1 MTAGPSPGYARQLA
15 ISAAFMV
22 GLRFAFRAIGLVST
36 LILVRLLSPAD
47 FGTVGLAMVT
57 FAILD
62 AMSDLSFEKVLIRQP
77 DPQPDHYNTAWT
89 LNIIRGAAVA
99 VALVAAGP
107 LLALFVDEPNVEPI
121 CYAVAVMSLL
131 QGCQNIG
138 MVNYQRAFQFSQIFK
153 FQLAAKI
160 VGFVVTIT
168 AAFLLRNFW
177 ALVIGTIASR
187 LILVPL
193 SYAMHPYRP
202 RLSLTLWKDMFHF
215 SKWMVVSNIQ
225 IMIENYTMVL
235 VVGRIGGPT
244 GIGLFQVA
252 NEIGTLPAS
261 EVAAPIRQPLY
272 VSYTRH
278 LDDMRGFRHQYI
290 SGLGLTLTLLIPACI
305 GLWLMA
311 SPITTLFLGAK
322 WTDAQPILEL
332 CALLGLFEAAAHCT
346 NDVFTALNRQDRFAK
361 LYMVCLAVRVS
372 AIIAGALLGHIEG
385 AVVGLLASTAFN
397 AVFLNVHVAR
407 LIGLTIIDYV
417 RSIWRSLAATA
428 VMSACVLWFSGIWT
442 EPSEIFS
449 AFVRLFA
456 ISGLGAAVHIST
468 LFALWRA
475 TGSQPGPEAHLL
487 KVVQK
492 SFEKFFGRTASAAP
506 GQS

>member
-1 MTAGPSPGYARQLA
+1 
-15 ISAAFMV
+15 MV

-62 AMSDLSFEKVLIRQP
+62 TMSDLSFEKALIRMSN
-77 DPQPDHYNTAWT
+77 PQPDHYNTAWT
-89 LNIIRGAAVA
+89 LNIIRGAVVA

-121 CYAVAVMSLL
+121 CYAVACMSLL
-131 QGCQNIG
+131 QGFQNIG
-138 MVNYQRAFQFSQIFK
+138 MVNYPRAFQFSQIFK
-153 FQLAAKI
+153 FQLTAKL

-168 AAFLLRNFW
+168 AAFVLRSFW

-193 SYAMHPYRP
+193 SYAMHSYRP
-202 RLSLTLWKDMFHF
+202 RLSLALWKDMFHF
-215 SKWMVVSNIQ
+215 SKWLVVINLQ
-225 IMIENYTMVL
+225 VMIENYAMVL

-252 NEIGTLPAS
+252 NEIGTLPSS

-311 SPITTLFLGAK
+311 GPITTLFLGAK

-361 LYMVCLAVRVS
+361 LYMVSLTVRILAIVS
-372 AIIAGALLGHIEG
+372 GALLGHIEG
-385 AVVGLLASTAFN
+385 AVLGLLVSTAFN
-397 AVFLNVHVAR
+397 AFFLNFHVAR
-407 LIGLTIIDYV
+407 LTGLTIADYARV
-417 RSIWRSLAATA
+417 IWRSLFAA
-428 VMSACVLWFSGIWT
+428 VLMSGCVLWLNGIWA
-442 EPSEIFS
+442 EPSDMFS
-449 AFVRLFA
+449 AFLRLFA
-456 ISGLGAAVHIST
+456 ISGLGALVHMST
-468 LFALWRA
+468 LFILWRA
-475 TGSQPGPEAHLL
+475 TGSPPGPEANMV
-487 KVVQK
+487 KAVRK
-492 SFEKFFGRTASAAP
+492 SCEKIFERTANTAP
-506 GQS
+506 GQN